1 MTNVSRNYI
10 NGIQNDFE
18 NHWQRV
24 STTAESS
31 IKKELEAY
39 WTGYRDEETW
49 DEAADELIA
58 SGAFVEFNTAVS
70 GVVKELTGKWF
81 TAISIGLLWCVTFR
95 ILDLRKILL
104 KSPFKL
110 TKVGLSRN
118 FT

>member
-39 WTGYRDEETW
+39 WTGYRDEGT
-49 DEAADELIA
+49 
-58 SGAFVEFNTAVS
+58 
-70 GVVKELTGKWF
+70 
-81 TAISIGLLWCVTFR
+81 
-95 ILDLRKILL
+95 
-104 KSPFKL
+104 
-110 TKVGLSRN
+110 
-118 FT
+118 